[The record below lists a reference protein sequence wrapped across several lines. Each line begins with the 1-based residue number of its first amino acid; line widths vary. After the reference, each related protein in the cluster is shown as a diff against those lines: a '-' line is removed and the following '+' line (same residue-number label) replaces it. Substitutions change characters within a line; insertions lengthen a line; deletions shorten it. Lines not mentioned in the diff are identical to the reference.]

1 MTGRGPKN
9 VTCGTPRVQIE
20 LLECTGKF
28 LQDKILHD
36 IRSRGVVSL
45 CADEAADC
53 SNQEQ
58 MAVVIRVVD
67 PNTLDVREEFMNFL
81 LCESGTTGK
90 ALADMHARLA

>member
-9 VTCGTPRVQIE
+9 VTYATSRVQIE

-36 IRSRGVVSL
+36 IRMRGIFSL
-45 CADEAADC
+45 CADEAVDC

-58 MAVVIRVVD
+58 MAVVIRAVD
-67 PNTLDVREEFMNFL
+67 PDALVR
-81 LCESGTTGK
+81 SS
-90 ALADMHARLA
+90 